1 MFIEQAVA
9 ACYEGAN
16 SDGFL
21 YRLPDDFPA
30 LKGHFEG
37 HPLLPAVCH
46 LSFLSDAACRLL
58 QKQVEVK
65 AVRRAKFI
73 NPVLP
78 GMQLEVSLEKRP
90 DGWYFAQL
98 AESDKKKKLSQIIL
112 QFGEITQ

>member
-9 ACYEGAN
+9 ACYEGTN

-46 LSFLSDAACRLL
+46 LSFFADAAGRLL
-58 QKQVEVK
+58 ARAVEVK

-73 NPVLP
+73 SPVLP
-78 GMQLEVSLEKRP
+78 GMRLEVSLEKRP

-98 AESDKKKKLSQIIL
+98 LEPEKKKKLSQIIL